1 MTEHGSPRGESF
13 NVSPSTNV
21 TPETPNMSRRGF
33 FKIAGL
39 GATVLGGAVV
49 AEKLGINTTP
59 TANAEPTTEQPHPLL
74 QPEHAAESQEHEA
87 GITPLNL
94 GSALVVLGAFTHAVG
109 GTIRHEEKNFGVAT
123 ATEVLSAAA
132 ARNVAM
138 RFGNKGDKHHAEL
151 ELKELAKGLGIASGI
166 AGMAE
171 TTAHSE
177 IDPEALFN
185 KVRTIGEGLDAEAEQ
200 PKLPS
205 LEDGK
210 ISEWRDYEFAQ
221 KMRAVDT
228 ASQNFVMSGVL
239 APLTTIF
246 TAATYANVMNERLAG
261 NMAEV
266 RYAEAVLEAKKANKP
281 LDEAT
286 LRDAANEKAANDMN
300 GADGA
305 VLLSM
310 LNAANDQGV
319 GSAPPFIFYAVN
331 NGVEEWVK
339 TSAMLFVY
347 MNGVGAVAQHQWLAK
362 HLGLERGTVNAQSS
376 KARIKAFPQVLAG
389 IRSSL
394 KQGDT
399 SFHNNKEW
407 SQGLDDQMRSLAEG
421 NTFSPEELA
430 GLNEKLRSH
439 PRVPFQYDGDGLV
452 RALGEFAE
460 DTRDNVKLGANNLT
474 SAIAGVANTLLGKDD
489 APSTA
494 PEHGITPEDIDEIIA
509 AKDSEAIMELARK
522 HPDSSVPRII
532 VGHFLGAKQ
541 DNRINEMLGIWEDI
555 TRSRNPEDLE
565 LSEDQ
570 RQTIRDAYLD
580 QPDADKAALI
590 SNVKSA
596 AHNSDP
602 TVLAHALADLDAVA
616 SPFSPGVTREVAE
629 RLEILFTKDLATD
642 PHAGTHKGLDHATKD
657 VIAAL
662 STQLGASGPASVV
675 ATSLVEY
682 AKEHNMPRWAQNAL
696 TLSLTAGLSSFADNI
711 VAYMSG
717 ETTLLNTNMP
727 KDTANSQA
735 SAAELKKLKN
745 TLTRSAIAV
754 ATVAGGNSN
763 IGSMA
768 ALKFSA
774 PEPKYDRETGKN
786 SVHMRPLTL
795 GETVG
800 RPYALTTTL
809 LTIFGATA
817 MIEKATPKSLTTSS
831 H

>member
-13 NVSPSTNV
+13 NASPNTNA
-21 TPETPNMSRRGF
+21 TSETRNINRRGF

-39 GATVLGGAVV
+39 GAAVLGGTVA
-49 AEKLGINTTP
+49 AEKLGMNMTP
-59 TANAEPTTEQPHPLL
+59 AANAEPAEQPHPLL
-74 QPEHAAESQEHEA
+74 QPEHATESQEHEA

-94 GSALVVLGAFTHAVG
+94 GSALVVLGAFTHVVG
-109 GTIRHEEKNFGVAT
+109 GTIRHEDKNFGVAT

-138 RFGNKGDKHHAEL
+138 RFGNEGDKHHAQL
-151 ELKELAKGLGIASGI
+151 ELAELAKGLGIASVI

-171 TTAHSE
+171 VTAHSE
-177 IDPEALFN
+177 IDPEALFG
-185 KVRTIGEGLDAEAEQ
+185 KVKTIGEGLDAEAEK
-200 PKLPS
+200 PELPS
-205 LEDGK
+205 LEAGV
-210 ISEWRDYEFAQ
+210 SEWREYEFAQ

-239 APLTTIF
+239 APLATIF

-261 NMAEV
+261 DMAEV
-266 RYAEAVLEAKKANKP
+266 RYAEAVLEAKKAGHS
-281 LDEAT
+281 LDEAA
-286 LRDAANEKAANDMN
+286 LRDAANEKTANDMN

-310 LNAANDQGV
+310 LNAANIQGV

-331 NGVEEWVK
+331 NGVGEWAK
-339 TSAMLFVY
+339 TSAILGGV
-347 MNGVGAVAQHQWLAK
+347 MNSMGVVAQQQWLAK
-362 HLGLERGTVNAQSS
+362 HLGFEQGKVNARSLYS
-376 KARIKAFPQVLAG
+376 MGKAVPQILAG
-389 IRSSL
+389 IGSSL

-407 SQGLDDQMRSLAEG
+407 SRELDSQMRSMAEG
-421 NTFSPEELA
+421 GTFSPEELA
-430 GLNEKLRSH
+430 GLNVKLRSH

-460 DTRDNVKLGANNLT
+460 DTRDNVKLGASNLT

-489 APSTA
+489 AASTA
-494 PEHGITPEDIDEIIA
+494 PEHGVTPEDINEFIGA
-509 AKDSEAIMELARK
+509 NDSEAIMELAQK

-532 VGHFLGAKQ
+532 VEHFIGAQQ
-541 DNRINEMLGIWEDI
+541 DNRINQMLDIWEEV
-555 TRSRNPEDLE
+555 TRSRNPKDLE
-565 LSEDQ
+565 LSEGQ
-570 RQTIRDAYLD
+570 RQIIRDAYLN
-580 QPDADKAALI
+580 QPDADKAVLI
-590 SNVKSA
+590 SSVKSA

-602 TVLAHALADLDAVA
+602 TVLAHVLADLDAVA

-642 PHAGTHKGLDHATKD
+642 PHAGAHRGLDHATKD

-727 KDTANSQA
+727 KDAANSQA
-735 SAAELKKLKN
+735 SAAELKALKN

-768 ALKFSA
+768 ALKYSA
-774 PEPKYDRETGKN
+774 PEPRYDRETGEN

-800 RPYALTTTL
+800 RPYALSTTL
-809 LTIFGATA
+809 LTILGATV
-817 MIEKATPKSLTTSS
+817 MIEKSTPKALAKSS